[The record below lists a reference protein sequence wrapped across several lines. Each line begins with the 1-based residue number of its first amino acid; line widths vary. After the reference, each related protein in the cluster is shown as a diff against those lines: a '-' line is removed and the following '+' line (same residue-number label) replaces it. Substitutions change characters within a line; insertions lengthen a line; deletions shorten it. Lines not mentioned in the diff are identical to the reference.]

1 MEMIIRGGKIFD
13 AVNKEPYVADIL
25 VRDGKIAEI
34 GQNIACEG
42 AEIVD
47 AILMPGAHVGKNAKV
62 QYAILAEDVVV
73 EEGAVVGEKPEEME
87 NLDEWGV
94 AVVASG
100 IRIGAGVK
108 VPAKAMIEEDQKGGE
123 QA

>member
-1 MEMIIRGGKIFD
+1 MEFS
-13 AVNKEPYVADIL
+13 
-25 VRDGKIAEI
+25 IAFPGVVVE
-34 GQNIACEG
+34 EG

-73 EEGAVVGEKPEEME
+73 EEGATVGEKPEEME

-108 VPAKAMIEEDQKGGE
+108 VPAKAMIEEDQKGGD
-123 QA
+123 Q